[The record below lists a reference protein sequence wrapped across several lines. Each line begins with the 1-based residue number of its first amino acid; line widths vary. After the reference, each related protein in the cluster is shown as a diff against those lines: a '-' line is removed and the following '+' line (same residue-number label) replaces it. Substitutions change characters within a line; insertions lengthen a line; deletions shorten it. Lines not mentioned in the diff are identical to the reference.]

1 MLGQYKDNEIVKS
14 LLEAGLDEEY
24 ILDGIEKGEIKIE
37 KSEKPEPE
45 DKAKEVAPEADVDGE
60 GDGDEDD
67 LEEMEKACEIKKAEY
82 LELEEKIAA
91 KKAKKSKKPE
101 DKVEKSEGNDLGG
114 GFDTDA
120 FEKSLADKLEKSF
133 SAIMESRFGKLQEEL
148 DLLKSENESLRA
160 DLEEVSNNSVGFKA
174 PDNLSF
180 IEKGL
185 ESREIKDS
193 SGKQMLHIIKQREA
207 VKDVL
212 LKAYEE
218 ADSGSEIKK
227 SIADELSA
235 YASDTEA
242 QSIDEKVAKYLFDK
256 HSVRLLK

>member
-37 KSEKPEPE
+37 KSEKPED
-45 DKAKEVAPEADVDGE
+45 DKEKETPKVGGE
-60 GDGDEDD
+60 GDEGEGDEDD
-67 LEEMEKACEIKKAEY
+67 LEEMEKACELKKAEY

-114 GFDTDA
+114 GFDADA
-120 FEKSLADKLEKSF
+120 FEKSLTDKLEKSF
-133 SAIMESRFGKLQEEL
+133 SDVLEARFSKLQEDLE
-148 DLLKSENESLRA
+148 LLKSENESLRS
-160 DLEEVSNNSVGFKA
+160 DLEEVSNNGVGFKA

>member
-24 ILDGIEKGEIKIE
+24 ILDGIEKGEIKVE
-37 KSEKPEPE
+37 KSEKEE
-45 DKAKEVAPEADVDGE
+45 KTDKDEKETETEE
-60 GDGDEDD
+60 GKAETTEEDEDD
-67 LEEMEKACEIKKAEY
+67 LEEMEKACGMKKAEL
-82 LELEEKIAA
+82 LELEGKYAA
-91 KKAKKSKKPE
+91 AKAKKEGKKE
-101 DKVEKSEGNDLGG
+101 GKIEKSDSSEIGQ
-114 GFDTDA
+114 FDTDS
-120 FEKSLADKLEKSF
+120 FEKSLSEKIEKSL
-133 SAIMESRFGKLQEEL
+133 SSILDEKLGELKEEL
-148 DLLKSENESLRA
+148 ELLKSENESLRSDVDTISKTGA
-160 DLEEVSNNSVGFKA
+160 EFKA

-193 SGKQMLHIIKQREA
+193 SGKQMLHVIKQREA

-218 ADSGSEIKK
+218 ADSDSEIKK